1 MGVQR
6 RQPGAGGRSQA
17 TPRAVAPKSKGAG
30 IAASPLLRR
39 DVDLPVFVS
48 LATRRSPAPRS
59 WRTSSGFRF
68 PPRWFRKEPHFPSA
82 PRSEDPFASGP
93 LRVRPKTSRALAFIG
108 PSWAGPLSRG
118 LTSWGSP
125 PSRQPGPT
133 LPAPLT
139 GWSESP
145 RWWVVASSLARS
157 SSASSPRGFHRL
169 PAEIGLSV
177 LSSPRVAV
185 AGSPGRGGDFRPDH
199 NWTVTRHSESRKA
212 ESAARSLWI
221 TGILAISRE
230 SRGGSRPLQT
240 SRAPQ

>member
-1 MGVQR
+1 MAKTAAACR
-6 RQPGAGGRSQA
+6 RTLRTSRLRPGRAGNS
-17 TPRAVAPKSKGAG
+17 RAACAPKSKGAG
-30 IAASPLLRR
+30 IAASPFLRR

-59 WRTSSGFRF
+59 WRTSSGYRF

-145 RWWVVASSLARS
+145 LWRFVTSSLRRAVQPRTRGASIACRRRS
-157 SSASSPRGFHRL
+157 VF
-169 PAEIGLSV
+169 
-177 LSSPRVAV
+177 LSSPPPVSPLPAPLEE
-185 AGSPGRGGDFRPDH
+185 AGTSVP
-199 NWTVTRHSESRKA
+199 
-212 ESAARSLWI
+212 I
-221 TGILAISRE
+221 TIG
-230 SRGGSRPLQT
+230 Q
-240 SRAPQ
+240 